1 MLYKFILNL
10 WIIRISNSAII
21 YIYNIYIND
30 NKESEMSTSSKLSN
44 VKNVRLNIV
53 SNHESFQFNWLIN
66 NEDIKY

>member
-30 NKESEMSTSSKLSN
+30 NKESEMSTSSMLSN